1 MKDIINSSRAK
12 NSKIE
17 KGTIIEDRIDEPD
30 LYAVLY
36 KNTDEHGQPVTLKG
50 DDVLTHPNIV
60 ALARIQN
67 PVHDFNTW
75 TRFDIPFEY
84 SGNVDEKLLKAYGY
98 NLAVVFT
105 SSIRRSQFLRRRWK
119 HAAGR

>member
-1 MKDIINSSRAK
+1 M
-12 NSKIE
+12 
-17 KGTIIEDRIDEPD
+17 
-30 LYAVLY
+30 
-36 KNTDEHGQPVTLKG
+36 KG

-75 TRFDIPFEY
+75 TRFDISFEY

-105 SSIRRSQFLRRRWK
+105 SSIEGASFCGAVGSTLLVDEVK
-119 HAAGR
+119 VVCEE